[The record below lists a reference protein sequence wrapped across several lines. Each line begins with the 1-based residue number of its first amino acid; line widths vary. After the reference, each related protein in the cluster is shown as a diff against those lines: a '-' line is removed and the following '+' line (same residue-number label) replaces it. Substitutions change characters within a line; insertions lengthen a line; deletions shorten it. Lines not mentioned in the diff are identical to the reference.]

1 MGCAFPGEMTPG
13 GSVAI
18 SFSEAATTFQFHR
31 QSHPEH
37 RDSGCVNQV
46 IFRGARRIFY
56 VRFWRFMRE

>member
-1 MGCAFPGEMTPG
+1 MGYSFPEAMTPG

-31 QSHPEH
+31 QSHAEY
-37 RDSGCVNQV
+37 RDSGCVNQFV
-46 IFRGARRIFY
+46 FRGARRIFY